1 MKGFIKTVLAS
12 ALGFFVALII
22 VSIFTVGIF
31 AGMVASVNNSSFEL
45 KEKSFLHLKLEGLLK
60 ERTTTDPLMELIGL
74 YNNDT
79 PELGLDDILSAI
91 KKAKENDKIRGIY
104 IDAKAFSAS
113 TASLQAIRNALVDFK
128 TSKKFIVAYGDY
140 YTQGAYYLSTVA
152 DKVVLNPQGGLD
164 LHGLSVNPTYY
175 KGLLDKLGVEMQV
188 FKVGAY
194 KSAVEPFTS
203 NKMSDPNRE
212 QLLGFINDIWG
223 NIVADIAKSRRLT
236 AQRVNEL
243 ADKLPLLQSQDS
255 IVSYKLVDA
264 LMYETDLKSYLKKLT
279 GLEKKDQL
287 RPATITDLQDVP
299 LKSSL
304 SKSMDKIAVL
314 YAEGEIT
321 SGSASSSS
329 NDGITNE
336 KYVKE
341 IEKLKDDE
349 NVKAVVFRVNS
360 PGGSAYAS
368 EQIWKAITDLKAVK
382 PVVVSMGDYAASGG
396 YYISCNASKIVAE
409 PTSLTGSIGIFGMFP
424 NVQGLTQKLGLSFDN
439 VKTNKLSDF
448 GDITRPMTE
457 DEKSILQAYINR
469 GYELFTKRCAD
480 GRKIPIA
487 KLKEIAQG
495 HIWSGTQALKLG
507 LIDKLGGLDVAVKEA
522 AALAKIKDYS
532 TSDYPEKTDF
542 LTKLLSDKKE
552 QLKVNLVKEYLGDDY
567 QMISLMKKVKN
578 QDYIQARLPYII
590 SVR

>member
-1 MKGFIKTVLAS
+1 MKGFIKTVFAS

-22 VSIFTVGIF
+22 VSILSVGIF
-31 AGMVASVNNSSFEL
+31 AGMVASVSSSGFQL

-60 ERTTTDPLMELIGL
+60 ERTSSNPLMELLGL
-74 YNNDT
+74 YNNDM

-91 KKAKENDKIRGIY
+91 KKAKENENIKGIY
-104 IDAKAFSAS
+104 IDSKAFSAS
-113 TASLQAIRNALVDFK
+113 SASLQAIRDALVDFK
-128 TSKKFIVAYGDY
+128 TSKKFIVAYADY
-140 YTQGAYYLSTVA
+140 YTQGAYYISTVA
-152 DKVVLNPQGGLD
+152 DKLVLNPQGGLD
-164 LHGLSVNPTYY
+164 LHGLSVSPTYY

-203 NKMSDPNRE
+203 SKMSDPNRE

-223 NIVADIAKSRRLT
+223 NIAADIAKSRKIT
-236 AQRVNEL
+236 VQQVNL
-243 ADKLPLLQSQDS
+243 AADKLPLLQSQDS
-255 IVSYKLVDA
+255 IVSSKLVDA
-264 LMYETDLKSYLKKLT
+264 LMYETDVKNYLRKLT

-287 RPATITDLQDVP
+287 RAATITDLKDVE

-304 SKSMDKIAVL
+304 TKSMDKIAIL

-321 SGSASSSS
+321 SGSSTS
-329 NDGITNE
+329 DEGITNE

-424 NVQGLTQKLGLSFDN
+424 NVEGLTQKLGLSFDN

-448 GDITRPMTE
+448 GDITRPMRE
-457 DEKSILQAYINR
+457 EEKVILQAYINR

-522 AALAKIKDYS
+522 AVLAKTKDYS
-532 TSDYPEKTDF
+532 TAEYPEKSDF
-542 LTKLLSDKKE
+542 LTNLLSDKKE

-567 QMISLMKKVKN
+567 QMVSLMKKVKN

>member
-152 DKVVLNPQGGLD
+152 DKLVLNPQGGLD

-223 NIVADIAKSRRLT
+223 NIVADIAKSRKLT

-264 LMYETDLKSYLKKLT
+264 LMYETDFKSYLKKLT

>member
-1 MKGFIKTVLAS
+1 MKVFFKTVLAS

-31 AGMVASVNNSSFEL
+31 AGMVASINNSGFEL
-45 KEKSFLHLKLEGLLK
+45 KDKSFLHLKLEGILK
-60 ERTTTDPLMELIGL
+60 ERTNSDPLMELIGL

-91 KKAKENDKIRGIY
+91 KKAKENDKIKGIY

-128 TSKKFIVAYGDY
+128 ASKKFIVAYGDY
-140 YTQGAYYLSTVA
+140 YTQGAYYVSTVA
-152 DKVVLNPQGGLD
+152 DKLVLNPQGGLD

-175 KGLLDKLGVEMQV
+175 KGLMDKLGVEMQV

-223 NIVADIAKSRRLT
+223 NIVADIAKSRKLT
-236 AQRVNEL
+236 VQRVNEI

-255 IVSYKLVDA
+255 IVTYKLVDA
-264 LMYETDLKSYLKKLT
+264 LMYETDVRNYLKKLT
-279 GLEKKDQL
+279 GLDSKDPL
-287 RPATITDLQDVP
+287 HAASITDLKDVE
-299 LKSSL
+299 LKSNL
-304 SKSMDKIAVL
+304 SKSMDKIAIL

-321 SGSASSSS
+321 SGSGSSNS

-368 EQIWKAITDLKAVK
+368 EQIWKAITDLKTVK

-424 NVQGLTQKLGLSFDN
+424 NVQGLTQKLGLTFDN

-457 DEKSILQAYINR
+457 EEKSILQAYINR

-480 GRKIPIA
+480 GRKISIA

-522 AALAKIKDYS
+522 AMLAKTKDYS
-532 TSDYPEKTDF
+532 TEDYPEKTDF
-542 LTKLLSDKKE
+542 LTNLLSDKKE
-552 QLKVNLVKEYLGDDY
+552 QLKINLVKEYLGDDY
-567 QMISLMKKVKN
+567 QMVSLMKKVKN
-578 QDYIQARLPYII
+578 QDYIQARLPYIV